1 MVLLM
6 RRKLSLLISIV
17 LLSLF
22 AWVWIGYQDA
32 LSKPAVQNT
41 LVLEIGKGDSFTKI
55 TNKLIAQSVAIDP
68 LWFKAIALQK
78 QVINKLKC
86 GEYELTPGLT
96 IPQILTIFAEGRSK
110 KYTITFPEGWN
121 LKEIL
126 KEIEKNPNL
135 KQTLPKLTPVEIT
148 TKLGISEKNPEGWFF
163 PDTYHF
169 EKNAT
174 DVSILK
180 RAYNKMQDVL
190 KEEWAGKDTN
200 LPYKTAYEA
209 LIMASIVEKETGAK
223 SERTM
228 IAGVFVHRLEN
239 AMLLQTDPTVIY
251 GMGDKYQGNIRATDL
266 TTATPYNTYV
276 ISGLPPTPIAMPGQE
291 AIHAA
296 LHPDKHDKLYF
307 VAKGDG
313 SHQFSATL
321 SEHNQAVDNFQKH
334 RRQ

>member
-1 MVLLM
+1 M
-6 RRKLSLLISIV
+6 RRKSLLVISVV
-17 LLSLF
+17 LLATIVF
-22 AWVWIGYQDA
+22 GWIGYEEA
-32 LSKPAVQNT
+32 LNKPVVQNKLT
-41 LVLEIGKGDSFTKI
+41 IEIEKGDSFTKI
-55 TNKLIAQSVAIDP
+55 THKLVAQGLAINP
-68 LWFKAIALQK
+68 LWFKVVALQK
-78 QVINKLKC
+78 NVINKLKV

-96 IPQILTIFAEGRSK
+96 IPQILTIFAEGKAK

-126 KEIEKNPNL
+126 QQIEKNTHL
-135 KQTLPKLTPVEIT
+135 KQTLSKLSATEIAAQ
-148 TKLGISEKNPEGWFF
+148 LGINEKNPEGWFF

-174 DVSILK
+174 DISILK
-180 RAYNKMQDVL
+180 RAYGKMQSVL
-190 KEEWAGKDTN
+190 QKEWESKDTN

-223 SERTM
+223 SERAM
-228 IAGVFVHRLEN
+228 IAGVFVRRL
-239 AMLLQTDPTVIY
+239 AKPMLLQTDPTVIY
-251 GMGDKYQGNIRATDL
+251 GMGDKYKGNIRATDL

-276 ISGLPPTPIAMPGQE
+276 ITGLPPTPIAMPGQE

-296 LHPDKHDKLYF
+296 LHPDKDDKLYF

-321 SEHNQAVDNFQKH
+321 AEHNQAVNHFQKH
-334 RRQ
+334 K

>member
-17 LLSLF
+17 LLSLI
-22 AWVWIGYQDA
+22 AWTWTGYQDA
-32 LSKPAVQNT
+32 LNKPVIQNT

-55 TNKLIAQSVAIDP
+55 TNKLIAQSITVDP

-126 KEIEKNPNL
+126 QEIEKNPNL
-135 KQTLPKLTPVEIT
+135 QQTLPKLTPVEIAT
-148 TKLGISEKNPEGWFF
+148 QLGISEKNPEGWFF

-174 DVSILK
+174 DISILK
-180 RAYNKMQDVL
+180 RAHNKMQDVL
-190 KEEWAGKDTN
+190 QEEWGGKDTN

-223 SERTM
+223 SERAM
-228 IAGVFVHRLEN
+228 IAGVFVRRIEN

-276 ISGLPPTPIAMPGQE
+276 VAGLPPTPIAMPGQD

-321 SEHNQAVDNFQKH
+321 DEHNQAVNSFQKH
-334 RRQ
+334 RR